1 MHSLNHTPP
10 EKMTP
15 AQRRAEIAGLLAN
28 GLVRLRGQSVAASRP
43 VSLDSEFGLGFG
55 SHKSVHGH
63 RPIPVTSEPL

>member
-15 AQRRAEIAGLLAN
+15 AQRRAEVAALIAN

-43 VSLDSEFGLGFG
+43 VPLDSEFGLGFG
-55 SHKSVHGH
+55 SHKSVHGLH
-63 RPIPVTSEPL
+63 TIPLFLEPV